1 MGGQLYYEDIEV
13 GDEVTPLKKIATTRM
28 LVQWAG
34 ATGDFNPLHYEE
46 DFAKN
51 LGVGSPIVHGALKK
65 AWLINLMTDWVGEK
79 GRLKKLSCRYRGM
92 DYPRK
97 MNTFSEPH
105 EGETWWCKG
114 TVTKKYLE
122 DEEGVVELAIWV
134 ENGRGDKTTPGTA
147 QAVLPSK
154 TRQENG

>member
-1 MGGQLYYEDIEV
+1 MDGQLYFEDIEV

-97 MNTFSEPH
+97 MKTFSEPQ

-114 TVTKKYLE
+114 KVTKKYLE
-122 DEEGVVELAIWV
+122 GEEGVVEVVIWV
-134 ENGRGDKTTPGTA
+134 ENGQGDKTTPGAA
-147 QAVLPSK
+147 QVVLPSK
-154 TRQENG
+154 SKY

>member
-1 MGGQLYYEDIEV
+1 MDGQLYYEDIEV

-79 GRLKKLSCRYRGM
+79 GLLKKLSCRYRGM

-97 MNTFSEPH
+97 MKTFSEPQ

-114 TVTKKYLE
+114 KVTKKYLE
-122 DEEGVVELAIWV
+122 GEEGVVEVAIWV
-134 ENGRGDKTTPGTA
+134 ENGQGDKTTPGAA
-147 QAVLPSK
+147 QVVLPSK
-154 TRQENG
+154 SKY